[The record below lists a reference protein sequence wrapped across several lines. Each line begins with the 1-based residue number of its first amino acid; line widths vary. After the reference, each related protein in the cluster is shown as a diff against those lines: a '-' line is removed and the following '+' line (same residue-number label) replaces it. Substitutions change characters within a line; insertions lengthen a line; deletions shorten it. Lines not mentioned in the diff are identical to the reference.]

1 MRERRDLREQRRLD
15 RLPGDEQVDRLDR
28 RRLDEILALDDEEAE
43 LVTPAPFPELADE
56 LQPLVVAR
64 GDQ

>member
-43 LVTPAPFPELADE
+43 LGAPAPVSELADE

>member
-1 MRERRDLREQRRLD
+1 MRERRDLCEQRRLD
-15 RLPGDEQVDRLDR
+15 RLPGNEQVDRLDR
-28 RRLDEILALDDEEAE
+28 RRFDEILPLDDEEAE
-43 LVTPAPFPELADE
+43 LVAPAPVSELADE